1 MAGSGDE
8 ALYSRQLYV
17 LGGGARRL
25 AGAAVLVS
33 GLRGPGAQAA
43 AALVLAGTGRVVLH
57 DRGAASTADRA
68 HQFLLGESDVGR
80 NRAEA
85 SQQALAEL
93 NPGVVVTAHTGELSE
108 AFLASFQVVV
118 LTEAPLEEQLRVG
131 DFCHAQGICFIVADA
146 KGLAGQLFCD
156 FGERFVI
163 DDPAEGDP
171 VCAAVQH
178 ISQGNPGVV
187 TYTRTEDS
195 HGHLFCNGDLVT
207 FSGVEGMAELN
218 SQEPVPVRVLD
229 ASRLEIGDTSSF
241 SPYLRGGL
249 VSQVRLPQVHSY
261 EPLRWALAKPKIR
274 VATPEELPRSRS
286 LHAAFQALH
295 AFCGEQGRLPRPRAP
310 ADAERVLELAQ
321 SLGVQQDPL
330 DEDVVRAFA
339 SVSAGDLCPVAAI
352 VGALAA
358 QEVLKAITRKFL
370 PLDQWLYFDALE
382 CLAVEG
388 AAQLTE
394 EDCAPRGSRYDG
406 QIAVFGAAFQEQL
419 GCQKY
424 LVVGAGA
431 IGCELLKNFAMMGL
445 AAGPGGDL
453 TVTDMDTV
461 ALSNLHRQLL
471 YRSVDISK
479 PKSVVA
485 AAAVRRMNPNVRVTA
500 HQNEVGPAT
509 EPLYGDNFFR
519 RLDGVASALDTLEAR
534 AYLESR
540 CHRCLT
546 PLLDSGTEGPRGNV
560 LAMVPPVTKPLG
572 PAGTPEDGTFPLCTL
587 RYFPT
592 TIQHT
597 LQVGCAA
604 LAQHPAK
611 KPWHLCLPFP
621 FPPLAMA
628 RQWAAGRI
636 WPQLLPAGSPSSSA
650 SPVMDFP
657 TPWAWAGGPRG
668 HKGGLSQCLTSAS
681 PLQWARDEFEGLF
694 QLPAEHI
701 NRFMEDPAFLEQLPA
716 KKALEVLEQVLGSL
730 WERPQDWE
738 DCVRWARRHWQ
749 SRYHDAIAQLLH
761 TLPPEHEASP
771 GVPFWAGN
779 RSCPHPLTFNPDND
793 THLEYILAA
802 ARLFAQ
808 AHKVPPCN
816 DRAAAQTIL
825 RSVVLPPFEPR
836 EGLQIPLTDEQEA
849 QAPVDHRRLAELTQD
864 LLQRRQEL
872 AGSEEVQ
879 VPLMEPIH
887 FEKDN
892 NIHMDFI
899 TAASN
904 LRAENYGIPP
914 ADWLTSKRIAGR
926 IVPAII
932 TTTAAVAGL
941 ACLEVYKLVWGC
953 QDISYYRNS
962 NLCLS
967 DCLLLRI
974 QPLPPPTYRYGGREW
989 SCWDR
994 LELRAVGADGQE
1006 MTVQE
1011 VLDWLQRTY
1020 GWTVT
1025 MLLHDHTV
1033 LYNSEEDEE
1042 TRAQQRA
1049 QRLSENLKDAGEPP
1063 RRELEL
1069 LYVCEGED
1077 AEDEDTCPPL
1087 LCSLP

>member
-8 ALYSRQLYV
+8 GLYSRQLYV

-33 GLRGPGAQAA
+33 GLRGLGAQAAA

-57 DRGAASTADRA
+57 DCGAASTTDRA
-68 HQFLLGESDVGR
+68 HQFLLGEGDVGQ

-85 SQQALAEL
+85 SQRALAEL
-93 NPGVVVTAHTGELSE
+93 NPGVVVTAHSGELSE

-131 DFCHAQGICFIVADA
+131 DFCHARGICFIVADA

-156 FGERFVI
+156 FGERFVV

-195 HGHLFCNGDLVT
+195 RSHLFCDGDLVT
-207 FSGVEGMAELN
+207 FSGVEGMVELN

-241 SPYLRGGL
+241 SPYLCGGL

-261 EPLRWALAKPKIR
+261 EPLRRALAKPKIR

-295 AFCGEQGRLPRPRAP
+295 AFCGEQGRLPRPRAQV
-310 ADAERVLELAQ
+310 DAERVLELAR
-321 SLGVQQDPL
+321 SLGVQQGPL
-330 DEDVVRAFA
+330 DEDMVRAFA

-382 CLAVEG
+382 CLAMEG

-406 QIAVFGAAFQEQL
+406 QIAVFGATFQEQL
-419 GCQKY
+419 GCQKF

-453 TVTDMDTV
+453 TITDMDTV

-471 YRSVDISK
+471 YRSADISK

-485 AAAVRRMNPNVRVTA
+485 ATAVRRMNPDVRVTA
-500 HQNEVGPAT
+500 HQYEVGPAT
-509 EPLYGDNFFR
+509 ESLYGDSFFR
-519 RLDGVASALDTLEAR
+519 CLDGVASALDTLEAR

-572 PAGTPEDGTFPLCTL
+572 PAGTPEDSTFPLCTL

-597 LQVGCAA
+597 
-604 LAQHPAK
+604 
-611 KPWHLCLPFP
+611 
-621 FPPLAMA
+621 
-628 RQWAAGRI
+628 
-636 WPQLLPAGSPSSSA
+636 
-650 SPVMDFP
+650 
-657 TPWAWAGGPRG
+657 
-668 HKGGLSQCLTSAS
+668 
-681 PLQWARDEFEGLF
+681 LQWARDEFEGLF

-701 NRFMEDPAFLEQLPA
+701 NRFMEDPGFLEQLPA
-716 KKALEVLEQVLGSL
+716 KKALEVVEQVRGSL
-730 WERPQDWE
+730 WEWPRDWQ

-749 SRYHDAIAQLLH
+749 SRYHNAIAQLLH
-761 TLPPEHEASP
+761 TLPPDHEASP
-771 GVPFWAGN
+771 GVPFWTGN
-779 RSCPHPLTFNPDND
+779 RSCPHPLTFNPNND

-802 ARLFAQ
+802 AHLFAQ
-808 AHKVPPCN
+808 AHKVPPCS

-825 RSVVLPPFEPR
+825 HSVVLPPFEPQ
-836 EGLQIPLTDEQEA
+836 EGLQIPLTDEQEEA
-849 QAPVDHRRLAELTQD
+849 QVPVDHRRLADLTQD
-864 LLQRRQEL
+864 LVQRRQEL
-872 AGSEEVQ
+872 VGSEEVQ

-941 ACLEVYKLVWGC
+941 VCLEVYKLVWGC
-953 QDISYYRNS
+953 QDISCYRNS

-974 QPLPPPTYRYGGREW
+974 QPLPPHTYRYGGREW

-994 LELRAVGADGQE
+994 LELRAVGADGQD

-1025 MLLHDHTV
+1025 MLLHGCTV
-1033 LYNSEEDEE
+1033 LYNSEGDEE
-1042 TRAQQRA
+1042 TRARQRV

-1063 RRELEL
+1063 WRELEL

-1077 AEDEDTCPPL
+1077 SEDEDTCPPL

>member
-1 MAGSGDE
+1 MAGSGAE
-8 ALYSRQLYV
+8 ERVYSRQLYV
-17 LGGGARRL
+17 LGSGARRL

-33 GLRGPGAQAA
+33 GLRGTGAQVA

-57 DRGAASTADRA
+57 DRGTACTADRA
-68 HQFLLGESDVGR
+68 HQFLLGESDIGQ

-85 SQQALAEL
+85 SQRALADL
-93 NPGVVVTAHTGELSE
+93 NPRVVVAAYTGELLE
-108 AFLASFQVVV
+108 DFLTSFQVVV
-118 LTEAPLEEQLRVG
+118 LTESPLEEQLRVG

-156 FGERFVI
+156 FGKHFIV

-171 VCAAVQH
+171 LCATVQH

-187 TYTRTEDS
+187 TCMGTEDS
-195 HGHLFCNGDLVT
+195 HGHLFCDGDLVT
-207 FSGVEGMAELN
+207 FSGVEGMVELN
-218 SQEPVPVRVLD
+218 GQEPVPVRVLD
-229 ASRLEIGDTSSF
+229 AFRLEINDTSSF
-241 SPYLRGGL
+241 SPYCRGGL

-261 EPLRWALAKPKIR
+261 EPLRQSLAEPKIR
-274 VATPEELPRSRS
+274 VASPEELPRSRS

-295 AFCGEQGRLPRPRAP
+295 AFRREQGRLPRPRAP
-310 ADAERVLELAQ
+310 ADAERVLELAR
-321 SLGVQQDPL
+321 SLGVQQGPL

-339 SVSAGDLCPVAAI
+339 SVSAGDLCPVAAV

-358 QEVLKAITRKFL
+358 QEALKAITGKFL

-382 CLAVEG
+382 CLGLEG
-388 AAQLTE
+388 AAQLAE

-431 IGCELLKNFAMMGL
+431 VGCELLKNFAMMGL

-471 YRSVDISK
+471 YRSADISR

-485 AAAVRRMNPNVRVTA
+485 AEAVRRMNPDVRVTA
-500 HQNEVGPAT
+500 HQNQVGPVT
-509 EPLYGDNFFR
+509 EPFYGDSFFR

-540 CHRCLT
+540 CRRCLT
-546 PLLDSGTEGPRGNV
+546 PLLDSGTEGARGNV
-560 LAMVPPVTKPLG
+560 LAMVPPLTKPLG
-572 PAGTPEDGTFPLCTL
+572 PAGTPGNGTFPVCTL
-587 RYFPT
+587 RYFPR

-597 LQVGCAA
+597 
-604 LAQHPAK
+604 
-611 KPWHLCLPFP
+611 
-621 FPPLAMA
+621 
-628 RQWAAGRI
+628 
-636 WPQLLPAGSPSSSA
+636 
-650 SPVMDFP
+650 
-657 TPWAWAGGPRG
+657 
-668 HKGGLSQCLTSAS
+668 
-681 PLQWARDEFEGLF
+681 LQWARDEFEGLF
-694 QLPAEHI
+694 QLPAEHVSQ
-701 NRFMEDPAFLEQLPA
+701 FMEDPAFLEQLPA
-716 KKALEVLEQVLGSL
+716 AKALEVLQQVQGSL
-730 WERPQDWE
+730 QERPRDWQ

-749 SRYHDAIAQLLH
+749 SCYHDAITQLLH
-761 TLPPEHEASP
+761 TFPPEHETSP
-771 GVPFWAGN
+771 GVPFWAGD
-779 RSCPHPLTFNPDND
+779 RTCPHPLTFNPDND

-802 ARLFAQ
+802 AHLFAQ
-808 AHKVPPCN
+808 AHKVPPCR

-825 RSVVLPPFEPR
+825 RSMVLPPFVPQ
-836 EGLQIPLTDEQEA
+836 EGLHIPLTEEQEEA
-849 QAPVDHRRLAELTQD
+849 RMPADHGGLAELLQD
-864 LLQRRQEL
+864 LVQRRQEL
-872 AGSEEVQ
+872 VGGEEEVQ
-879 VPLMEPIH
+879 VPLMEPIY

-892 NIHMDFI
+892 DIHVDFI

-914 ADWLTSKRIAGR
+914 ANWLTSKRIAGR

-953 QDISYYRNS
+953 QDLSCYRNS
-962 NLCLS
+962 NFCLS

-989 SCWDR
+989 NCWDR
-994 LELRAVGADGQE
+994 LEMQAVGTDGQE
-1006 MTVQE
+1006 ATVQE
-1011 VLDWLQRTY
+1011 VLDWLQRTH

-1025 MLLHDHTV
+1025 MLLCGHTV
-1033 LYNSEEDEE
+1033 LYDREEDEE
-1042 TRAQQRA
+1042 TRAQQQA
-1049 QRLSENLKDAGEPP
+1049 QRLSENLEDTGEL
-1063 RRELEL
+1063 RQRELEL
-1069 LYVCEGED
+1069 LYVCEGEE
-1077 AEDEDTCPPL
+1077 AETEDTRPPL

>member
-8 ALYSRQLYV
+8 GLYSRQLYV

-25 AGAAVLVS
+25 AGAAALVS
-33 GLRGPGAQAA
+33 GLRGTGAQVA

-57 DRGAASTADRA
+57 DRGAACTADRA
-68 HQFLLGESDVGR
+68 HQFLLGESDVGQ

-85 SQQALAEL
+85 SQQVLAEL
-93 NPGVVVTAHTGELSE
+93 NPRVTVAAHTGELSE

-118 LTEAPLEEQLRVG
+118 LTESSLEEQLRVG
-131 DFCHAQGICFIVADA
+131 DFCHARGICFIVADT

-156 FGERFVI
+156 FGEHFVV

-171 VCAAVQH
+171 ACAAVQH

-187 TYTRTEDS
+187 TCMGTEDS
-195 HGHLFCNGDLVT
+195 RSHLFCDGDLVT
-207 FSGVEGMAELN
+207 FSGVEGMTELN
-218 SQEPVPVRVLD
+218 SQDPVPVHVLD
-229 ASRLEIGDTSSF
+229 AFRLEIGDTSTF
-241 SPYLRGGL
+241 SPYRCGGL
-249 VSQVRLPQVHSY
+249 VSQVRLPQVHSC
-261 EPLRWALAKPKIR
+261 EPLRQALAEPRIQ
-274 VATPEELPRSRS
+274 VASPEELPRSRS

-295 AFCGEQGRLPRPRAP
+295 AFRGEQGRLPRPRAL
-310 ADAERVLELAQ
+310 ADTERVLELAR
-321 SLGVQQDPL
+321 SLGAQQGPL

-339 SVSAGDLCPVAAI
+339 SVSAGDLCPVAAV

-382 CLAVEG
+382 CLALEG
-388 AAQLTE
+388 AMQLTE

-406 QIAVFGAAFQEQL
+406 QIAVFGNAFQEQL
-419 GCQKY
+419 GRQKY

-461 ALSNLHRQLL
+461 ALSNLHRQFL
-471 YRSVDISK
+471 YRSADISK

-485 AAAVRRMNPNVRVTA
+485 AAAVRRMNPCIRVTA
-500 HQNEVGPAT
+500 HQNQVGPAT
-509 EPLYGDNFFR
+509 EPLYGDSFFR
-519 RLDGVASALDTLEAR
+519 GLDGVVGALDTLEAR
-534 AYLESR
+534 TYLESR
-540 CHRCLT
+540 CLRCLT

-560 LAMVPPVTKPLG
+560 LTMVPPLTKPLG
-572 PAGTPEDGTFPLCTL
+572 PAGTPGDGTFPLCTL
-587 RYFPT
+587 RYFPR

-597 LQVGCAA
+597 
-604 LAQHPAK
+604 
-611 KPWHLCLPFP
+611 
-621 FPPLAMA
+621 
-628 RQWAAGRI
+628 
-636 WPQLLPAGSPSSSA
+636 
-650 SPVMDFP
+650 
-657 TPWAWAGGPRG
+657 
-668 HKGGLSQCLTSAS
+668 
-681 PLQWARDEFEGLF
+681 LQWARDEFEGLF
-694 QLPAEHI
+694 QLPAEHV
-701 NRFMEDPAFLEQLPA
+701 NRFMEDPAFPEQLPA
-716 KKALEVLEQVLGSL
+716 GKALEVLEQVRGSL
-730 WERPQDWE
+730 WERPRDWQ

-761 TLPPEHEASP
+761 TFPPEHETSP
-771 GVPFWAGN
+771 GVPFWVGD
-779 RSCPHPLTFNPDND
+779 RSCPHPLTFDPDND

-802 ARLFAQ
+802 AHLFAQ
-808 AHKVPPCN
+808 AHKVPPCS
-816 DRAAAQTIL
+816 DRASVRTIL
-825 RSVVLPPFEPR
+825 RSVVLPPFVPE
-836 EGLQIPLTDEQEA
+836 EGLQIPLAEEREEV
-849 QAPVDHRRLAELTQD
+849 QAPADHRRLAELTQD
-864 LLQRRQEL
+864 LVQRRQEL
-872 AGSEEVQ
+872 VGGEEAQ
-879 VPLMEPIH
+879 VPMMEPIH

-892 NIHMDFI
+892 NTHIDFI
-899 TAASN
+899 MAASN

-953 QDISYYRNS
+953 RDPSCYRNS

-967 DCLLLRI
+967 NCLLLRV

-989 SCWDR
+989 SCWDQ

-1011 VLDWLQRTY
+1011 VLDWLQRTH

-1025 MLLHDHTV
+1025 MLLRGHTV
-1033 LYNSEEDEE
+1033 LYDREEDEE
-1042 TRAQQRA
+1042 TRARQRA
-1049 QRLSENLKDAGEPP
+1049 QRLLENLEDAGEP
-1063 RRELEL
+1063 RQRELEL
-1069 LYVCEGED
+1069 YYVCEGED
-1077 AEDEDTCPPL
+1077 AEAEDARPPL

>member
-1 MAGSGDE
+1 
-8 ALYSRQLYV
+8 
-17 LGGGARRL
+17 

-131 DFCHAQGICFIVADA
+131 DFCHARGICFIVADA

-156 FGERFVI
+156 FGERFVV

-207 FSGVEGMAELN
+207 FSGVEGMVELN
-218 SQEPVPVRVLD
+218 GQEPVPVRVLD

-249 VSQVRLPQVHSY
+249 VSP
-261 EPLRWALAKPKIR
+261 PLA
-274 VATPEELPRSRS
+274 PR

-358 QEVLKAITRKFL
+358 QEVLKAITGKFL

-406 QIAVFGAAFQEQL
+406 QIAVFGATFQEQL

-471 YRSVDISK
+471 YRSADISK

-485 AAAVRRMNPNVRVTA
+485 AAAVRRMNPDVRVTA

-597 LQVGCAA
+597 LQ
-604 LAQHPAK
+604 
-611 KPWHLCLPFP
+611 
-621 FPPLAMA
+621 
-628 RQWAAGRI
+628 
-636 WPQLLPAGSPSSSA
+636 
-650 SPVMDFP
+650 
-657 TPWAWAGGPRG
+657 
-668 HKGGLSQCLTSAS
+668 
-681 PLQWARDEFEGLF
+681 WARDEFEGLF

-761 TLPPEHEASP
+761 TLPPEHVTGSFWPCGPVDRP
-771 GVPFWAGN
+771 GCLGTLP
-779 RSCPHPLTFNPDND
+779 PQD

-808 AHKVPPCN
+808 AHKVPPCS

-849 QAPVDHRRLAELTQD
+849 QAPVGE
-864 LLQRRQEL
+864 RRQEL

-914 ADWLTSKRIAGR
+914 ADCKRIAGR

-974 QPLPPPTYRYGGREW
+974 QPLPPPTYRVGPSSLGQGSWGTPGSLGVSQLPAAATVGRCQGDPEVRRQPCRRG
-989 SCWDR
+989 SPGRGAREAGLGATAGRACRQPARNR
-994 LELRAVGADGQE
+994 LLPAAAPLAPSRYHRPAHPGFGPNRD
-1006 MTVQE
+1006 
-1011 VLDWLQRTY
+1011 VLEHPW
-1020 GWTVT
+1020 G
-1025 MLLHDHTV
+1025 
-1033 LYNSEEDEE
+1033 
-1042 TRAQQRA
+1042 
-1049 QRLSENLKDAGEPP
+1049 
-1063 RRELEL
+1063 
-1069 LYVCEGED
+1069 
-1077 AEDEDTCPPL
+1077 
-1087 LCSLP
+1087 

>member
-1 MAGSGDE
+1 MAGSSEE
-8 ALYSRQLYV
+8 AVYSRQLYV

-33 GLRGPGAQAA
+33 GLRGTGAQVA

-57 DRGAASTADRA
+57 DRGAACTADRA
-68 HQFLLGESDVGR
+68 HQFLLGESDVGQ

-85 SQQALAEL
+85 SQRALAEL
-93 NPGVVVTAHTGELSE
+93 NPRVAVAAHTGELSE

-118 LTEAPLEEQLRVG
+118 LTESPLEEQLRIG
-131 DFCHAQGICFIVADA
+131 DFCHARGICFIVADT

-156 FGERFVI
+156 FGERFIV

-178 ISQGNPGVV
+178 VSQGNPGVV
-187 TYTRTEDS
+187 TCVGAEDS
-195 HGHLFCNGDLVT
+195 RGHLFCDGDLVT
-207 FSGVEGMAELN
+207 FSGVEGMTELN
-218 SQEPVPVRVLD
+218 GREPIPVRVLD
-229 ASRLEIGDTSSF
+229 AFRLEIGDTSSF
-241 SPYLRGGL
+241 SPYRRGGL
-249 VSQVRLPQVHSY
+249 VSQVQLPQVHSY
-261 EPLRWALAKPKIR
+261 EPLRRALAEPKIR
-274 VATPEELPRSRS
+274 VASPEELPRSRS

-295 AFCGEQGRLPRPRAP
+295 AFHGEQGRLPRPRALV
-310 ADAERVLELAQ
+310 DAERVLELAR
-321 SLGVQQDPL
+321 SLGAQQGPL
-330 DEDVVRAFA
+330 DEEVVRAFA
-339 SVSAGDLCPVAAI
+339 TVSAGDLCPMAAV

-358 QEVLKAITRKFL
+358 QEALKAITGKFL
-370 PLDQWLYFDALE
+370 PLDQWFYFDALE
-382 CLAVEG
+382 CLALEG
-388 AAQLTE
+388 AARLTE
-394 EDCAPRGSRYDG
+394 EDCEPRGSRYDG
-406 QIAVFGAAFQEQL
+406 QIAVFGATFQEQL
-419 GCQKY
+419 GRQKY

-453 TVTDMDTV
+453 TITDMDTV

-471 YRSVDISK
+471 YHSADISK
-479 PKSVVA
+479 PKSAVA
-485 AAAVRRMNPNVRVTA
+485 AAAVQRMNPDVRVTA
-500 HQNEVGPAT
+500 HQNQVGPAT
-509 EPLYGDNFFR
+509 ELLYGDDFFR

-540 CHRCLT
+540 CLRCLT

-560 LAMVPPVTKPLG
+560 LAMVPPLTKPLE
-572 PAGTPEDGTFPLCTL
+572 PASPPRDGTFPLCTL
-587 RYFPT
+587 RYFPR

-597 LQVGCAA
+597 
-604 LAQHPAK
+604 
-611 KPWHLCLPFP
+611 
-621 FPPLAMA
+621 
-628 RQWAAGRI
+628 
-636 WPQLLPAGSPSSSA
+636 
-650 SPVMDFP
+650 
-657 TPWAWAGGPRG
+657 
-668 HKGGLSQCLTSAS
+668 
-681 PLQWARDEFEGLF
+681 LQWARDEFEGLF
-694 QLPAEHI
+694 QLPAEHV
-701 NRFMEDPAFLEQLPA
+701 NRFMEDPAFPEQLPA
-716 KKALEVLEQVLGSL
+716 GKALEVLEQVRGSL
-730 WERPQDWE
+730 WEQPQDWR
-738 DCVRWARRHWQ
+738 DCVHWARRHWQ

-761 TLPPEHEASP
+761 TFPPEHETSP
-771 GVPFWAGN
+771 GVPFWAGD
-779 RSCPHPLTFNPDND
+779 RSCPHPLTFDPDND

-802 ARLFAQ
+802 AHLFAQ
-808 AHKVPPCN
+808 AHKVPLCS
-816 DRAAAQTIL
+816 DRAATQTIL
-825 RSVVLPPFEPR
+825 RSMVLPPFTPQ
-836 EGLQIPLTDEQEA
+836 EGLQIPLAEEKEEA
-849 QAPVDHRRLAELTQD
+849 QAPAGVPVPPDRRRLAELTQD
-864 LLQRRQEL
+864 LVQWRQEL
-872 AGSEEVQ
+872 VGGEEAQ

-892 NIHMDFI
+892 NIHVDFI

-904 LRAENYGIPP
+904 LRAENYSIPP

-953 QDISYYRNS
+953 RDLSCYRNS

-967 DCLLLRI
+967 DCLLLRV

-994 LELRAVGADGQE
+994 LEMRAVGADGQE

-1011 VLDWLQRTY
+1011 VLDWLQRTH

-1025 MLLHDHTV
+1025 MLLRGHTV
-1033 LYNSEEDEE
+1033 LYDREEDEE
-1042 TRAQQRA
+1042 TQARQRA
-1049 QRLSENLKDAGEPP
+1049 QRLSENLEDAGELR

-1077 AEDEDTCPPL
+1077 AEAEDTRPPL